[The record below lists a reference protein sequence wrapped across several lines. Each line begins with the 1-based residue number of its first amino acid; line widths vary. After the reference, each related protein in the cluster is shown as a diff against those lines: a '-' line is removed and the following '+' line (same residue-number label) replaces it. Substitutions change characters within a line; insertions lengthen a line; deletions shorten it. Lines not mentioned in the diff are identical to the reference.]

1 MVNEKGSVNLN
12 NDEIDIIDLLKLLY
26 RHKVFIVI
34 VTVLFAAARVRCLQN
49 TAAEMDQY
57 RRSDGNRA
65 S

>member
-34 VTVLFAAARVRCLQN
+34 V
-49 TAAEMDQY
+49 
-57 RRSDGNRA
+57 
-65 S
+65 

>member
-34 VTVLFAAARVRCLQN
+34 VTVLFDCAGFGVSKILP
-49 TAAEMDQY
+49 AEMDQVPPK
-57 RRSDGNRA
+57 
-65 S
+65 

>member
-34 VTVLFAAARVRCLQN
+34 VTVLFA
-49 TAAEMDQY
+49 
-57 RRSDGNRA
+57 
-65 S
+65 

>member
-34 VTVLFAAARVRCLQN
+34 VTVLFAAAPGSVSPKYC
-49 TAAEMDQY
+49 
-57 RRSDGNRA
+57 RRNGPVPPK
-65 S
+65 